1 MNNFKVLEHNRPRQW
16 FVPREDRDTPIKA
29 EQLREIQ
36 PNQSDPA
43 QNIRY
48 PIIFPDGKGGYL
60 SQEEGQRRAEIMLK
74 EEAARLQAAEKSMKK
89 EQALTG
95 RTAIETEAP
104 TQKQELRYAIVFPD
118 GKGGH
123 LSQEEG
129 QRRAEIMLK
138 EEAAR
143 LQAAEEAIKKE
154 EEQKPL
160 VPCASSPQNEQTN
173 ESYSLKE
180 IIDTASQSL
189 EEMETSDR
197 NVILREMYPVASP
210 SNYSQTQGWMLQQP
224 LFSQVPAVPVPS
236 QNQPTFSVNTGKAI
250 GKVNAHSITTMLLQG
265 EQHQLN
271 IRIINEMA
279 YVYDGICYKVLSVRM
294 MQRLLYLY
302 CRPFVAA
309 IGDSSII
316 KKIYDLIMIY
326 PDICHK
332 QEPDSASYFLAF
344 DNGILDVR
352 SMRLQPHSPEIF
364 VTSRVIGNFC
374 PEQSLA
380 CPVFDQFLYTVS
392 GGDSVLT
399 QRIWEAIGYILT
411 PDYRGKCFFLLQGVP
426 DSGKS
431 LLGALIASFFE
442 DEDVTALDIDAFGER
457 FGPSDLVDKHLCLSM
472 DLSAGLWDSRSAGMI
487 KSLTGGDMLTVDI
500 KYQPR
505 AKFRNKAKILFAT
518 NHAVGTK
525 EDDSALLRR
534 VVCIP
539 FRYSVPREAQDQ
551 ELLAKLK
558 QERDAILTRAL
569 IAYGTLRSKKYIFSG
584 DGVYHLND
592 VVNGGRFGGVAPAL
606 SLDEAILGFAH
617 RHCRSVA
624 TEEAFMA
631 DLFGAFQKENPA
643 MKHIQVQTFSAK
655 LHKIL
660 DDMFPSQLEFKS
672 KRREAGTNPISCVIG
687 LQLIL

>member
-1 MNNFKVLEHNRPRQW
+1 MSTMA
-16 FVPREDRDTPIKA
+16 FVTR
-29 EQLREIQ
+29 
-36 PNQSDPA
+36 
-43 QNIRY
+43 
-48 PIIFPDGKGGYL
+48 
-60 SQEEGQRRAEIMLK
+60 
-74 EEAARLQAAEKSMKK
+74 
-89 EQALTG
+89 
-95 RTAIETEAP
+95 
-104 TQKQELRYAIVFPD
+104 
-118 GKGGH
+118 
-123 LSQEEG
+123 
-129 QRRAEIMLK
+129 
-138 EEAAR
+138 
-143 LQAAEEAIKKE
+143 
-154 EEQKPL
+154 
-160 VPCASSPQNEQTN
+160 C
-173 ESYSLKE
+173 SL
-180 IIDTASQSL
+180 
-189 EEMETSDR
+189 
-197 NVILREMYPVASP
+197 
-210 SNYSQTQGWMLQQP
+210 
-224 LFSQVPAVPVPS
+224 
-236 QNQPTFSVNTGKAI
+236 
-250 GKVNAHSITTMLLQG
+250 
-265 EQHQLN
+265 
-271 IRIINEMA
+271 
-279 YVYDGICYKVLSVRM
+279 

-411 PDYRGKCFFLLQGVP
+411 PDYRGKCFFILQGVP

-569 IAYGTLRSKKYIFSG
+569 IAYGTLRRRKYIFSG

-643 MKHIQVQTFSAK
+643 MKNIQVQTFSAK
-655 LHKIL
+655 LHKVL
-660 DDMFPSQLEFKS
+660 DTMFPSQLEFKS

>member
-1 MNNFKVLEHNRPRQW
+1 MNNFKILEHNRPRQW

-48 PIIFPDGKGGYL
+48 PILFPDGKGGYL
-60 SQEEGQRRAEIMLK
+60 SQEEGQRRAEIKLK
-74 EEAARLQAAEKSMKK
+74 EEAAQ
-89 EQALTG
+89 
-95 RTAIETEAP
+95 
-104 TQKQELRYAIVFPD
+104 
-118 GKGGH
+118 
-123 LSQEEG
+123 
-129 QRRAEIMLK
+129 
-138 EEAAR
+138 
-143 LQAAEEAIKKE
+143 LQAAEEAVERQKQKE
-154 EEQKPL
+154 KQSKNAF
-160 VPCASSPQNEQTN
+160 CASSPQNEQTN

-224 LFSQVPAVPVPS
+224 PFSQVPAVPVPS

-344 DNGILDVR
+344 GNGILDVR

-411 PDYRGKCFFLLQGVP
+411 PDYRGKCFFILQGVP

-569 IAYGTLRSKKYIFSG
+569 LAYGTLRSKKYIFSG

-606 SLDEAILGFAH
+606 SLDEAVLDFAH
-617 RHCRSVA
+617 KHCRSVA

-655 LHKIL
+655 LHKVL
-660 DDMFPSQLEFKS
+660 DAMFPSQLEFKS

>member
-1 MNNFKVLEHNRPRQW
+1 MNNFKVLEHSGLRQW
-16 FVPREDRDTPIKA
+16 FIPLEDRDTPIKA

-60 SQEEGQRRAEIMLK
+60 SQEEGQRRAEIKLK
-74 EEAARLQAAEKSMKK
+74 EDAAQ
-89 EQALTG
+89 
-95 RTAIETEAP
+95 
-104 TQKQELRYAIVFPD
+104 
-118 GKGGH
+118 
-123 LSQEEG
+123 
-129 QRRAEIMLK
+129 
-138 EEAAR
+138 
-143 LQAAEEAIKKE
+143 LQAAEEAVERQKQKE
-154 EEQKPL
+154 KQSKNAF
-160 VPCASSPQNEQTN
+160 CASSPQNEQTN

-180 IIDTASQSL
+180 IINAASQSL

-224 LFSQVPAVPVPS
+224 PFSQVPAVPVPS

-411 PDYRGKCFFLLQGVP
+411 PDYRGKCFFILQGVP

-617 RHCRSVA
+617 KHCRSVA

-643 MKHIQVQTFSAK
+643 MKNIQVQTFSAK
-655 LHKIL
+655 LHKVL
-660 DDMFPSQLEFKS
+660 DTMFPSQLEFKS